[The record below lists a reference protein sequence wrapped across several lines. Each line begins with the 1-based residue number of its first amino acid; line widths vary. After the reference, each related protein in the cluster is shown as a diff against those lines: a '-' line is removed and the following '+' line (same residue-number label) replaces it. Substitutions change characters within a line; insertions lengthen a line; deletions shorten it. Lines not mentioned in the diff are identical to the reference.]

1 MKTMKA
7 TGIIRRTDDLGRVV
21 IPKEI
26 RRTLKI
32 REGDPLEIY
41 IEKDC
46 VCFKKYSVLGE
57 MDNETLRIALA
68 MAKNSGLR
76 PIAIYDRDVKLQG
89 LKDFPLYAP
98 AEWERERKPFAYK
111 DTYGV
116 YPIITDGELM
126 GYAVC
131 DWRNMGCEMG
141 MIARYLSVA
150 VGD

>member
-1 MKTMKA
+1 MKA
-7 TGIIRRTDDLGRVV
+7 TGIIRRTDDLGRIV

-68 MAKNSGLR
+68 MGRNSGLR
-76 PIAIYDRDVKLQG
+76 PIAIYDRDTKLRG
-89 LKDFPLYAP
+89 LENFPLYAP
-98 AEWERERKPFAYK
+98 DEWERERKPFAYK
-111 DTYGV
+111 NTYGV

-126 GYAVC
+126 GYVVC
-131 DWRNMGCEMG
+131 DWRNMGCEMD

-150 VGD
+150 VES

>member
-1 MKTMKA
+1 MKA

-32 REGDPLEIY
+32 REGNPLEIY

-76 PIAIYDRDVKLQG
+76 PIAIYDRDTKLRG
-89 LKDFPLYAP
+89 LENFPLYAP
-98 AEWERERKPFAYK
+98 DEWEGERKPFAYK
-111 DTYGV
+111 NTYGV
-116 YPIITDGELM
+116 YPIITDGDLM
-126 GYAVC
+126 GYVVC

-150 VGD
+150 VES